1 MARQR
6 NILDNDDRE
15 WNTQEGRDGVVTRF
29 LGALA
34 VISLAK
40 GKVQKGNIWIGNGRE
55 VRLYRKG
62 GSECSETCVG
72 SGTVVVK
79 GGLLPNASGR

>member
-1 MARQR
+1 
-6 NILDNDDRE
+6 
-15 WNTQEGRDGVVTRF
+15 
-29 LGALA
+29 

-40 GKVQKGNIWIGNGRE
+40 GKVERGNSWIVNGRE

-62 GSECSETCVG
+62 GSEGGNLCWIG
-72 SGTVVVK
+72 QVVVK

>member
-1 MARQR
+1 M
-6 NILDNDDRE
+6 
-15 WNTQEGRDGVVTRF
+15 V
-29 LGALA
+29 
-34 VISLAK
+34 SLAK
-40 GKVQKGNIWIGNGRE
+40 GKVEKGEVGIGNGRE

-72 SGTVVVK
+72 SDTVVVK

>member
-1 MARQR
+1 MNFAM
-6 NILDNDDRE
+6 
-15 WNTQEGRDGVVTRF
+15 TVVTRF

-40 GKVQKGNIWIGNGRE
+40 GKGEKGKVWIGNGRE

-72 SGTVVVK
+72 SDTVVVK